1 MNLSP
6 LTLGVGLLVS
16 LSCGVTYWG
25 LLKLRGAETP
35 EQRLERLSAH
45 PRPLEAAELELP
57 LLDRVIR
64 PWLRKQVRAA
74 GRLTPRS
81 NIEKLRI
88 NLVRA
93 GHPYGWTILDF
104 LGIKLL
110 AGVISAIA
118 IAYSQILSR
127 ASILTAILL
136 TVVGGVVAYQL
147 PSAWLTLRARR
158 RRRALARALPDALDM
173 LSICVDAG
181 AGLDSAMLRIS
192 QKWKNELADEFG
204 KVVAEIRV
212 GLTRSEALK
221 NLAHRTGVVEIGSFV
236 AVLLQASEF
245 GLSIV
250 QVLHT
255 QSEQMRTRRWQLAEE
270 EARKVPIKLLFPLVF
285 FIMPTLFAVT
295 IGPAIPIV
303 LNLFAQFLGG

>member
-1 MNLSP
+1 MNPSP
-6 LTLGVGLLVS
+6 FALGVGLLVS

-35 EQRLERLSAH
+35 EQRLKRLSAH
-45 PRPLEAAELELP
+45 PRPLEEAELELP
-57 LLDRVIR
+57 LQDRVIR
-64 PWLRKQVRAA
+64 PWLRKQIRAA
-74 GRLTPRS
+74 GRLTPGS
-81 NIEKLRI
+81 NIEKLRL
-88 NLVRA
+88 NLTRA
-93 GHPYGWTILDF
+93 GHPGGWTVLDF

-110 AGVISAIA
+110 AGVISAIT
-118 IAYSQILSR
+118 IAYFQVLSQAPVLK
-127 ASILTAILL
+127 AILL
-136 TVVGGVVAYQL
+136 TVVFGVVAYQL
-147 PSAWLTLRARR
+147 PSAWLTLRVRR
-158 RRRALARALPDALDM
+158 RRKALARALPDALDM

-212 GLTRSEALK
+212 GLSRSEALK
-221 NLAHRTGVVEIGSFV
+221 NLANRTGVTEISSFV

-303 LNLFAQFLGG
+303 LDLFAQYL